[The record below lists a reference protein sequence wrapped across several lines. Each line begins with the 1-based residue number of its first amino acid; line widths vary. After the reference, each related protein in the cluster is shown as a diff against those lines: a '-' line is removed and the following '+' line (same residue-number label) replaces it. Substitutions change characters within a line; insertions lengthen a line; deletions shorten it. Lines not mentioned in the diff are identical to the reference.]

1 MNNRRVNIVKAATMV
16 YKSNMHNT
24 SLLLI
29 RSIETNKIVGARIL
43 YNTYWS
49 RIPDGED
56 VPHNGITI
64 DMSSWANLGK
74 ISSKPVD
81 MLPITASFLQK
92 GGISPMNTRKQM
104 KLRTLQ
110 WYWDPFVRI
119 DLMKRIYEYE
129 GKVSYQQMN
138 RRIRDMNIKILQKL

>member
-16 YKSNMHNT
+16 YKSNMRNT

-56 VPHNGITI
+56 APHNGITI

-92 GGISPMNTRKQM
+92 GGYPQ
-104 KLRTLQ
+104 
-110 WYWDPFVRI
+110 
-119 DLMKRIYEYE
+119 
-129 GKVSYQQMN
+129 
-138 RRIRDMNIKILQKL
+138 